1 MLVFIVPLVLYASG
15 KNDHSTEKL
24 AYMGGINT
32 GKNNGF
38 VDFMGEEKTLMMS
51 NYYFDKMLSIEKL
64 MKPAQVV
71 ALVALLIIFS
81 MLGGYS
87 IGGMF

>member
-1 MLVFIVPLVLYASG
+1 MLDDFLVAFRG
-15 KNDHSTEKL
+15 V
-24 AYMGGINT
+24 
-32 GKNNGF
+32 NNGF

-71 ALVALLIIFS
+71 ALVALLIILG